1 MNEKSRG
8 IQMTT
13 GYIGFS
19 MFDPFLEH
27 ITLPVSRYFI
37 HTVCLCILYQY
48 LCVCHLIG
56 LSVYLCTCVLAL
68 QRARLFSS
76 AKFRST
82 VWGFHLRRTDTG
94 HNYILSMFSSLFL
107 ILSATGTPLIN
118 TKCSIVDAIF
128 SHSCPNEKGLSDML
142 TVSEQENLN
151 FWPSQSN
158 LQYMYSTNNVNENI
172 KSYLVSTDK
181 TKMMSWQLSFV
192 QKSVVSHSLT
202 APHP

>member
-94 HNYILSMFSSLFL
+94 SNCILSMSSSLCL
-107 ILSATGTPLIN
+107 ILSATGTPLITETQN
-118 TKCSIVDAIF
+118 VPQRLLFFPTQVLK
-128 SHSCPNEKGLSDML
+128 EKGFSDML
-142 TVSEQENLN
+142 TVSE
-151 FWPSQSN
+151 
-158 LQYMYSTNNVNENI
+158 LQNQTFLTVTIKFTLHVQYTYNDNI
-172 KSYLVSTDK
+172 KSYLVSIDRTK
-181 TKMMSWQLSFV
+181 TMSWQLSFV
-192 QKSVVSHSLT
+192 KKKKSESV
-202 APHP
+202 